1 MSYEETLAQYGW
13 SFLKKEFCGA
23 CSGYKFFYTCDAK
36 PDKMIEVKPNK
47 NTFAVRV
54 NGRKTITAF
63 ISKIEDT
70 LKKI

>member
-1 MSYEETLAQYGW
+1 MSYEDILSQHGW

-23 CSGYKFFYTCDAK
+23 CSGYKFLYICEAK
-36 PDKMIEVKPNK
+36 TDKMIEVKPNK

-63 ISKIEDT
+63 ISKIEET